1 VVKKIKQRGL
11 RAHPAKLWQK
21 AVIRKSVISNFFL
34 CVSVV
39 KNKTD
44 ILTWPGEELDFSAGC
59 IVMGVLNITPDS
71 FSDGGDFL
79 DPQKALARG
88 IELAEQ
94 GAAIIDIGAEST
106 RPGSKPVDSAEQI
119 KRVVPVIE
127 KLAAKIK
134 IPISIDSKDFE
145 TTKAALDAGAS
156 LINDITALDD
166 KRTISL
172 VAEKKMPVILMHIQ
186 NSPENM
192 HLEPY
197 YKNVVEEVLDYL
209 MKKTKIAEQA
219 GIEKQKI
226 FIDPGIG
233 FGKTLEHNLDLL
245 RNIDI
250 FVNSGYR
257 VLLGT
262 SRKKFIGTLT
272 GKTAPKDR
280 IFGTAATVALAAAKG
295 VSIVRVHD
303 VAQMLD
309 VVKVANK
316 LRTHKQNTTRGS

>member
-1 VVKKIKQRGL
+1 MCLPVKY
-11 RAHPAKLWQK
+11 
-21 AVIRKSVISNFFL
+21 
-34 CVSVV
+34 
-39 KNKTD
+39 KTD
-44 ILTWPGEELDFSAGC
+44 ILTWPCGELDFSQGC

-79 DPQKALARG
+79 DPKKAIARG

-106 RPGSKPVDSAEQI
+106 RPGAKPVSSEEQI
-119 KRVVPVIE
+119 KRIVPAIE
-127 KLAAKIK
+127 ELAAKIK
-134 IPISIDSKDFE
+134 IPISIDSRDFQ

-166 KRTISL
+166 ERTISL
-172 VAEKKMPVILMHIQ
+172 AAEKNVPAILMHIQ

-192 HLEPY
+192 QIEPA
-197 YKNVVEEVLDYL
+197 YKNVVEEVFGYL
-209 MKKTKIAEQA
+209 IKKAKIAERF

-245 RNIDI
+245 RNIDV

-316 LRTHKQNTTRGS
+316 LRTRK

>member
-1 VVKKIKQRGL
+1 MIEDKI
-11 RAHPAKLWQK
+11 
-21 AVIRKSVISNFFL
+21 
-34 CVSVV
+34 
-39 KNKTD
+39 D
-44 ILTWPGEELDFSAGC
+44 ILTWPGGELDFSAGC

-79 DPQKALARG
+79 DPQKAVAHG
-88 IELAEQ
+88 IELVEQ

-106 RPGSKPVDSAEQI
+106 RPGSKLVSSEEQI
-119 KRVVPVIE
+119 KRVVPAIK
-127 KLAAKIK
+127 KLVAQIK
-134 IPISIDSKDFE
+134 IPISIDSRDFQ

-156 LINDITALDD
+156 IINDITALDD
-166 KRTISL
+166 SRTISL
-172 VAEKKMPVILMHIQ
+172 AAEKKIPVILMHIQ

-192 HLEPY
+192 QIEPQY
-197 YKNVVEEVLDYL
+197 ENVVKEVLDYL
-209 MKKTKIAEQA
+209 IKKAKIAEQA

-245 RNIDI
+245 RSIDI

-257 VLLGT
+257 VMLGT
-262 SRKKFIGTLT
+262 SRKKFVGTIT
-272 GKTAPKDR
+272 GKAAPKDR
-280 IFGTAATVALAAAKG
+280 IFGTAATVALAAARG

-303 VAQMLD
+303 VVQMID

-316 LRTHKQNTTRGS
+316 LKAYK

>member
-1 VVKKIKQRGL
+1 M
-11 RAHPAKLWQK
+11 AE
-21 AVIRKSVISNFFL
+21 
-34 CVSVV
+34 
-39 KNKTD
+39 NKTD
-44 ILTWPGEELDFSAGC
+44 ILKWPGGELDFSAGC
-59 IVMGVLNITPDS
+59 VVMGVLNVTPDS

-79 DPQKALARG
+79 DPQKAVARG

-119 KRVVPVIE
+119 KRVLSVIE
-127 KLAAKIK
+127 KLAVQIK
-134 IPISIDSKDFE
+134 IPISIDSRDFQ

-156 LINDITALDD
+156 LINDITSLDD
-166 KRTISL
+166 SRTISL
-172 VAEKKMPVILMHIQ
+172 AAEKNVPVILMHIQ

-192 HLEPY
+192 QVEPC
-197 YKNVVEEVLDYL
+197 YKNVVKEVFDYL
-209 MKKTKIAEQA
+209 IKKTQIAEQA

-245 RNIDI
+245 GNIDI

-262 SRKKFIGTLT
+262 SRKKFIGTIT
-272 GKTAPKDR
+272 GKTTPKDR
-280 IFGTAATVALAAAKG
+280 IFGTAATVALATAKG

-316 LRTHKQNTTRGS
+316 LRAYK